1 MRDRKSFVNVIRFF
15 GQLRNL
21 EKGRPLVFLDE
32 TWANAHISKE
42 RIWLDDSGKN
52 GWIPGASLVFRR
64 KAVVIAPMK

>member
-42 RIWLDDSGKN
+42 RIWLDDSGKMV
-52 GWIPGASLVFRR
+52 GYQERLLFSEEKQW
-64 KAVVIAPMK
+64 